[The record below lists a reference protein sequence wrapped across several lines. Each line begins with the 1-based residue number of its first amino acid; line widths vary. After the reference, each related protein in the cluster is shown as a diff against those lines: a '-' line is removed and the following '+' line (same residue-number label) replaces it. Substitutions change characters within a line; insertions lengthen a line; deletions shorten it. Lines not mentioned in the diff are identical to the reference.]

1 MSGRPPSSCSTFA
14 RSERMRVPSPA
25 ASTMAPSGRAVD
37 TDARVSQPADL
48 FSRRSRPFLATR
60 CGFSHN
66 ATREAAGESHGGGG
80 AGRRGMRLAH
90 PSHAP
95 GPAGAGGGGSGLES
109 FPAVF
114 GLGGSGSKLYEGDLR
129 TPTGLYMIVDKRRH
143 PRWGHFLLL
152 DYPNLQDLHRYWIA
166 MEAGTIPRRGDG
178 YAGVGGA
185 VGIHGTDKPGLNRR
199 GVDWTWGCVSLANAD
214 VARLARL
221 VPVGTLVLIED

>member
-66 ATREAAGESHGGGG
+66 ATVKRQVSVMVAAVLAARGCGWRPGNPVVHF
-80 AGRRGMRLAH
+80 RRTHLAPPARVASVPADDADRLAW
-90 PSHAP
+90 AADEEYFVVVRKTCRTLDVYRF
-95 GPAGAGGGGSGLES
+95 GERVES

-114 GLGGSGSKLYEGDLR
+114 G
-129 TPTGLYMIVDKRRH
+129 
-143 PRWGHFLLL
+143 
-152 DYPNLQDLHRYWIA
+152 
-166 MEAGTIPRRGDG
+166 
-178 YAGVGGA
+178 
-185 VGIHGTDKPGLNRR
+185 
-199 GVDWTWGCVSLANAD
+199 
-214 VARLARL
+214 
-221 VPVGTLVLIED
+221 

>member
-1 MSGRPPSSCSTFA
+1 MQPVKRQVSLMVAAALAAGGCGWHTRPTRPVPPA
-14 RSERMRVPSPA
+14 RA
-25 ASTMAPSGRAVD
+25 AAV
-37 TDARVSQPADL
+37 PADDADRL
-48 FSRRSRPFLATR
+48 TW
-60 CGFSHN
+60 
-66 ATREAAGESHGGGG
+66 AADEEYFVVVRKTCRTLDIYRFGE
-80 AGRRGMRLAH
+80 RI
-90 PSHAP
+90 
-95 GPAGAGGGGSGLES
+95 ES

-114 GLGGSGSKLYEGDLR
+114 GLGGSGSKLYEGDLL

-143 PRWGHFLLL
+143 SRWGHFLLL

-185 VGIHGTDKPGLNRR
+185 VGIRGTDKPGLNRR